1 MDKKSS
7 LTQMKPLSYA
17 DQSNNERELPQNG
30 NSSTKEE
37 VLILP
42 KASSDR
48 APKIGLV
55 ERFNFGLL
63 PRFNLSLVAR
73 FNFGLPNII

>member
-42 KASSDR
+42 NSTFA
-48 APKIGLV
+48 
-55 ERFNFGLL
+55 
-63 PRFNLSLVAR
+63 
-73 FNFGLPNII
+73 